1 MRDDPIKV
9 LLIEDNPGDARLIQ
23 ELLSEA
29 KRTSFEIKVAERLS
43 DGLEALLEKQFDIV
57 LLDLA
62 LPDSSGLDTLAK
74 AHSKARQVS
83 IIVLTGLNDEEL
95 AVEAVRKG
103 AQDYMVKGQIDENSL
118 SRAIRYAI
126 ERKQAEEALR
136 ESEEK
141 YRTILES
148 IEQGYY
154 EVDIAGNFTFF
165 NDSMCKI
172 LGYSKD
178 ELMDMNSRQY
188 TDNETAKKVYEVFNR
203 VYTTGRP
210 NKIFDEEII
219 RKDGTKRHVE
229 ASVSLMKD
237 SEDRRTGFRGIMQD
251 ITERIRTEQEKKKL
265 EAQLHQVQKIEA
277 LGTLAGGIAH
287 NFNNLLMGIIGN
299 TSLMLLE
306 SDSTHPNYERLKKIE
321 KSVQSGSKMTR
332 QLLGFAREGRYEV
345 KPISLNQLVK
355 ETSDTFAMTKKD
367 IRVHRELAKDEF
379 AINAD
384 QGQIEQVLLN
394 LYVNAKDAMPG
405 GGDLFLKTMNV
416 THKDMRGKP
425 YEVKP
430 GKYVLL
436 TIRDT
441 GIGIDKRTLE
451 RVFDPF
457 FTTKGMGRG
466 TGLGLASVYGIIK
479 AHGGY
484 IHIESKKRHGTT
496 FDIYLPASEK
506 EVEVEEKDL
515 SEEILKGKETVL
527 FVDDE
532 DIVIDVGEEIL
543 MTLGYKAL
551 LARSGKEAIKI
562 YKENKKKIDMVLLD
576 MVMPDMGGGE
586 TYDRMKE
593 INPNIK
599 VLLSSG
605 YSIDGQ
611 AEEILERGCNGFI
624 QKPFNMKQLSH
635 KLREI
640 LDKK

>member
-23 ELLSEA
+23 ELLSESKGA
-29 KRTSFEIKVAERLS
+29 SFEIKVAERLS
-43 DGLEALLEKQFDIV
+43 DGLEALLEKRFDIV

-178 ELMDMNSRQY
+178 ELMGMNSRQY

-624 QKPFNMKQLSH
+624 QKPFNVKELSD